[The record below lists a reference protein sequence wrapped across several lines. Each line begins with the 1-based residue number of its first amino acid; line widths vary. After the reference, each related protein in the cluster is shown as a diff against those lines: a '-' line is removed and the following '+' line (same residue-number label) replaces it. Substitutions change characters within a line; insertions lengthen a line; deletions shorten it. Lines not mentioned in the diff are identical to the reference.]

1 MGIRAGKS
9 GRGGSGG
16 EGDNVFWT
24 TMSDLMLGLAI
35 IFMTLFVLAMTGFTQ
50 ETVELQQNQMKA
62 SEQMAE
68 KLQEADIDAEVDKL
82 TGNVKISEL
91 ELFDVGSYTLSPKG
105 KAYLDKFVPIYLET
119 IFSNPSLYENIVNI
133 IVQGHTDS
141 QMFKGLN
148 SDTDQFAKNM
158 ELSLL
163 RANAVEQYMFKTPY
177 NKEYNDKLKK
187 MVVVEGKSFAEP
199 VLTADGQ
206 EDLTKSRRVELKLRV
221 KAKNISRMFGLNFG
235 TN

>member
-1 MGIRAGKS
+1 MGIYGKKPTI
-9 GRGGSGG
+9 
-16 EGDNVFWT
+16 EDGDNNIFWT
-24 TMSDLMLGLAI
+24 TMSDLLLGLAI

-62 SEQMAE
+62 SEQLAE

-91 ELFDVGSYTLSPKG
+91 QLFEVGSYTLSAKG
-105 KAYLDKFVPIYLET
+105 KQYLDKFVPIYINT
-119 IFSNPSLYENIVNI
+119 IYSNPALCDNVINI

-141 QMFKGLN
+141 QMYQGLKTPN
-148 SDTDQFAKNM
+148 EQFVKNM

-163 RANAVEQYMFKTPY
+163 RANAVENYMFKTKFNP
-177 NKEYNDKLKK
+177 EYSENLRK
-187 MVVVEGKSFAEP
+187 MVVVEGKSFSEP
-199 VLTADGQ
+199 VLTADGK
-206 EDLTKSRRVELKLRV
+206 EDYDKSRRVELKLRV

-235 TN
+235 GN

>member
-1 MGIRAGKS
+1 MGILGKRS
-9 GRGGSGG
+9 EQHE
-16 EGDNVFWT
+16 EGDNNVFWT

-50 ETVELQQNQMKA
+50 ETVELQQNQIKA

-68 KLQEADIDAEVDKL
+68 KLKEADIDAEVDKL

-91 ELFDVGSYTLSPKG
+91 ELFDVGSYTLSEKG
-105 KAYLDKFVPIYLET
+105 KKYLDKFVPIYINT
-119 IFSNPSLYENIVNI
+119 IFSNPALYENVVNVV
-133 IVQGHTDS
+133 VQGHTDS
-141 QMFKGLN
+141 QMFKGLSTPN
-148 SDTDQFAKNM
+148 EQFTKNM

-163 RANAVEQYMFKTPY
+163 RAYAVESYMFNTNY
-177 NKEYNDKLKK
+177 DRQHDETLRK
-187 MVVVEGKSFAEP
+187 MLVVEGKSFSEP

-206 EDLTKSRRVELKLRV
+206 EDLAKSRRVELKLRV

-235 TN
+235 GY